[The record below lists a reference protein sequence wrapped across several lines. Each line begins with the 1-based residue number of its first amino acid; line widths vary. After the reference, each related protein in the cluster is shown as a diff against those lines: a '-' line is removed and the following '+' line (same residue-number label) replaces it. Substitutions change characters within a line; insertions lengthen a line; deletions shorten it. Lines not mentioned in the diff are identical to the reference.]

1 MVLFESL
8 ALGAQF
14 STSVAPYL
22 AAFMIGFLGGGHCI
36 GMCGGVM
43 AALSFAIP
51 ADQPVKRWRVL
62 LSYNIGR
69 IFSYVLIGALAGGI
83 GFQLSSGHGLSILR
97 IIAGILLIAMGL
109 YLANWWRGL
118 SYLESLG
125 GVLWRRLQPL
135 GKSLMPVKSS
145 RSALMLGMLWG
156 WLPCGLVYTALAYG
170 LARASMAESA
180 GVMLAFGLG
189 TLPAVLASGVFAERI
204 KHLMQLQRFRITMA
218 LLIMAFGVWTL
229 WGTYQHTQHM
239 GHGAAMDHSGVM
251 DHGDHSQSSHSMS
264 NHESMT
270 RAQDM
275 HSHEA
280 MADHKDMMPNEPS
293 SMSHQHHAMDE
304 EGHGASDVDQTD
316 TATSSKETDKTLPAA
331 DANVEMEMGESEDH
345 RHHH

>member
-1 MVLFESL
+1 MFESL
-8 ALGAQF
+8 ALGAEF

-51 ADQPVKRWRVL
+51 ADQPVKRWRIL

-83 GFQLSSGHGLSILR
+83 GFQLSSGHGLSVLR
-97 IIAGILLIAMGL
+97 VVAGILLIAMGL

-118 SYLESLG
+118 SYLERLG

-135 GKSLMPVKSS
+135 GKSLMPVNNS
-145 RSALMLGMLWG
+145 RSALLLGMLWG

-170 LARASMAESA
+170 LARASVTESA

-204 KHLMQLQRFRITMA
+204 KQLMQLERLRVTMA

-239 GHGAAMDHSGVM
+239 DHGAGHQGHQDNSAAMDHS
-251 DHGDHSQSSHSMS
+251 QPSHSMS
-264 NHESMT
+264 NHEAMSIHDNGATHENMSDHGAMT
-270 RAQDM
+270 VNKEVISDE
-275 HSHEA
+275 S
-280 MADHKDMMPNEPS
+280 S
-293 SMSHQHHAMDE
+293 SMSHDHHIMNTEVESMSGD
-304 EGHGASDVDQTD
+304 DV
-316 TATSSKETDKTLPAA
+316 ETDI
-331 DANVEMEMGESEDH
+331 DASEDRH
-345 RHHH
+345 RHH

>member
-156 WLPCGLVYTALAYG
+156 WLPCGLIYTALVYA
-170 LARASMAESA
+170 MAQGSAPEAA

-189 TLPAVLASGVFAERI
+189 TLPTVLAGGLLAERLKQI
-204 KHLMQLQRFRITMA
+204 LQARRWRTLMA
-218 LLIMAFGVWTL
+218 LCIIGFGVWTL
-229 WGTYQHTQHM
+229 TIAFMHAGHA
-239 GHGAAMDHSGVM
+239 GHGQHHNHPIEKNNMDSHSG
-251 DHGDHSQSSHSMS
+251 HKNS
-264 NHESMT
+264 
-270 RAQDM
+270 ADM
-275 HSHEA
+275 
-280 MADHKDMMPNEPS
+280 PS
-293 SMSHQHHAMDE
+293 DE
-304 EGHGASDVDQTD
+304 EIP
-316 TATSSKETDKTLPAA
+316 ATHHK
-331 DANVEMEMGESEDH
+331 
-345 RHHH
+345 HHH